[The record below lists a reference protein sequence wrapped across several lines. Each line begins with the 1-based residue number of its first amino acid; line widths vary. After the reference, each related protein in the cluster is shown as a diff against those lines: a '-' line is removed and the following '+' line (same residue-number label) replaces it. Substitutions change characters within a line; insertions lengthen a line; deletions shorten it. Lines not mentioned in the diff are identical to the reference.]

1 MINSYLYPIIHL
13 APGTRLLQMAE
24 ENQILEKASEFVRG
38 ILTSKAPDWA
48 IYHSYEHTVETVE
61 AAREIAEGSKL
72 DRDETE
78 VVLLAAWFHD
88 TGYTECCDG
97 HEERSSVIAR
107 EFLGENGYPAG
118 KTEQVARC
126 ILSTKVPQT
135 PADILEQV
143 ICDADM
149 VHLGRKRFFRKNELI
164 RMEMERR
171 DGRPMTE
178 VEWLTICSNFVSSHR
193 FHTRYAHGEY
203 QARKMKNLLAL
214 QDMLREAR
222 REESKNSV
230 KREERR
236 ELLQDKIK
244 KSARPERGIETVFRV
259 VPKNHLDLTGMADSK
274 AHMMISTNSIIISL
288 VVGLLFSKIDTN
300 PHLLIPIGI
309 LFAVSLTAI
318 IFAVLATR
326 PKVTEGKFTREDI
339 YEKKA
344 NLLFFGNFHKMGLED
359 FEWGM
364 TEMMKDRD
372 YLYSNMIRDLHSL
385 GQVLAVKYRFLRI
398 SFNVF
403 MYGLIV
409 AVIAFLVAVMSVP
422 TDLS

>member
-1 MINSYLYPIIHL
+1 M
-13 APGTRLLQMAE
+13 
-24 ENQILEKASEFVRG
+24 
-38 ILTSKAPDWA
+38 
-48 IYHSYEHTVETVE
+48 
-61 AAREIAEGSKL
+61 
-72 DRDETE
+72 
-78 VVLLAAWFHD
+78 
-88 TGYTECCDG
+88 
-97 HEERSSVIAR
+97 
-107 EFLGENGYPAG
+107 
-118 KTEQVARC
+118 
-126 ILSTKVPQT
+126 PQT

-149 VHLGRKRFFRKNELI
+149 AHLGRKRFFRKNELI

-171 DGRPMTE
+171 DGAPMTE
-178 VEWLTICSNFVSSHR
+178 VEWLTLCTNFVSSQR
-193 FHTRYAHGEY
+193 FPTRYALGEY
-203 QARKMKNLLAL
+203 QARKTKNLLAL
-214 QDMLREAR
+214 QEMLREAR
-222 REESKNSV
+222 RTESKIAE
-230 KREERR
+230 KREERQD
-236 ELLQDKIK
+236 LLQNKLE

-259 VPKNHLDLTGMADSK
+259 VPKNHLDLTAMADSK

-288 VVGLLFSKIDTN
+288 VVGLLISKIDTN

-339 YEKKA
+339 YNKKA
-344 NLLFFGNFHKMGLED
+344 NLLFFGNFHKMSLGD

-372 YLYSNMIRDLHSL
+372 YLYGNMIRDLHSL

-409 AVIAFLVAVMSVP
+409 AVISFVIAVLTVP

>member
-1 MINSYLYPIIHL
+1 
-13 APGTRLLQMAE
+13 MAE
-24 ENQILEKASEFVRG
+24 ENQILAKASEFVRS
-38 ILTSKAPDWA
+38 ILTSKIPDWA

-97 HEERSSVIAR
+97 HEERSADIAR
-107 EFLGENGYPAG
+107 GFLAENGYPAG
-118 KTEQVARC
+118 KTGLVARC

-135 PADILEQV
+135 PSDILEQV

-149 VHLGRKRFFRKNELI
+149 AHLGRKRFFRKNELI

-178 VEWLTICSNFVSSHR
+178 VEWLTLCTDFVASQR
-193 FHTRYAHGEY
+193 FHTRYAIGEF
-203 QARKMKNLLAL
+203 QARKTKNLLAL
-214 QDMLREAR
+214 QGMLREAR
-222 REESKNSV
+222 GEEANASRKL
-230 KREERR
+230 EERQ
-236 ELLQDKIK
+236 ELLRNKIE

-259 VPKNHLDLTGMADSK
+259 VPKNHLDLTAMADSK

-300 PHLLIPIGI
+300 PHLLVPIGI

-326 PKVTEGKFTREDI
+326 PKVTVGKFTKEDI
-339 YEKKA
+339 HEKRA
-344 NLLFFGNFHKMGLED
+344 NLLFFGNFHKMSIGD

-372 YLYSNMIRDLHSL
+372 YLYGSMIRDLHSL
-385 GQVLAVKYRFLRI
+385 GQVLAVKYRFLRV

-409 AVIAFLVAVMSVP
+409 AVLAFVIAVLSVP